1 MTTPPPGAADTPPA
15 RRRLVGLL
23 KLMATH
29 GSLRRG
35 RGLFSGVLAL
45 GLAVAS
51 LLGVLAF
58 HFPEYLTTPELR
70 RRYDVE
76 LLRELIR
83 AGLWTAG
90 GLSVVSLLRTRMPS
104 LPATAFALVA
114 ISVALG
120 GHRVEVGDF
129 PEGTPYIGLDW
140 FVLDLLGSALL
151 FVFLEK
157 LLPLRPE
164 QPVFRPQ
171 WQLDLQY
178 FALTHLGV
186 GALMLAVHGLAQ
198 PVAAAASAWLGP
210 WGAAVAGLPMWAA
223 LPLAM
228 LAADLVQYAVHRAC
242 HEVPWLWRFHAVH
255 HSVEHMD
262 WLAGSR
268 LHLLEVVFTRGV
280 VLGALLGLGFSR
292 GVIDLYI
299 VVAGLQAV
307 FIHAN
312 VDVRLGPLRHV
323 IVTPNFHH
331 WHHGQDREAIDRHYA
346 VHFAFIDRLLGT
358 AVASDSAWP
367 KRYGLRDE
375 SLPDGLWRQLL
386 APFRPARRT

>member
-1 MTTPPPGAADTPPA
+1 MPDPAPPPVESPKS
-15 RRRLVGLL
+15 RRGRTGLL
-23 KLMATH
+23 KLLWTYGPLNA
-29 GSLRRG
+29 GS
-35 RGLFSGVLAL
+35 GLVSGVLAL
-45 GLAVAS
+45 TLAMAC

-58 HFPEYLTTPELR
+58 HFPQFLTTPELR
-70 RRYDVE
+70 QRYDVE
-76 LLRELIR
+76 LLRQVLQV
-83 AGLWTAG
+83 GLWAAAL
-90 GLSVVSLLRTRMPS
+90 LSAVSLLRCPVPS
-104 LPATAFALVA
+104 LPTTAFALVVIA
-114 ISVALG
+114 IVLG
-120 GHRVEVGDF
+120 GHRVQVQDFGD
-129 PEGTPYIGLDW
+129 GTPYIGVDW
-140 FVLDLLGSALL
+140 LVLDLLGSALL

-157 LLPLRPE
+157 LMPLRPE

-186 GALMLAVHGLAQ
+186 GALMLAVHALAQ
-198 PVAAAASAWLGP
+198 AVVATSSTWLGP
-210 WGAAVAGLPMWAA
+210 WRASVADVPLWAA
-223 LPLAM
+223 LPLA
-228 LAADLVQYAVHRAC
+228 LLVADLVQYTLHRAS

-268 LHLLEVVFTRGV
+268 LHLAEVVATRGM
-280 VLGALLGLGFSR
+280 VLGALLAVGFAPA
-292 GVIDLYI
+292 VIDLYI

-358 AVASDSAWP
+358 AVQSERDWP
-367 KRYGLRDE
+367 LRYGLRHAT
-375 SLPDGLWRQLL
+375 LPAGLWQQLL
-386 APFRPARRT
+386 APFRLPRRR